1 MINFSFIK
9 NFYLKESEKLDWLKK
24 PKIAVLKG
32 EDNHYTWFPDGQLNL
47 YENCITKYLKKK
59 SSKTAIITID
69 KNKDIKKYN
78 YNDIDKRVNNVANY
92 IIQSSSKKNL
102 KIMIHASASIE
113 SAVLMLACAKLGLH
127 FSVIFEE
134 LEALGI
140 KNRLKIFK
148 PNIFFTRVYK
158 KNFSRKIDFKLPIK
172 TKFIFGKDI
181 KKVLDEKK
189 K

>member
-1 MINFSFIK
+1 MINKLNSLK
-9 NFYLKESEKLDWLKK
+9 AFYLKESKKLDWLKE
-24 PKIAVLKG
+24 PKIAIRQDKN
-32 EDNHYTWFPDGQLNL
+32 NHYTWFPDGQLNL

-59 SSKTAIITID
+59 SNKIAIITVD

-78 YNDIDKRVNNVANY
+78 LSEIDRKVNNAANY
-92 IIQSSSKKNL
+92 IKQLSPKKNL

-148 PNIFFTRVYK
+148 PNIFFTRIHK
-158 KNFSRKIDFKLPIK
+158 K
-172 TKFIFGKDI
+172 IF
-181 KKVLDEKK
+181 
-189 K
+189 